1 MAVQFDFIIKLE
13 ADMTISY
20 RVQNEHATSPLASVL
35 SIVSKAR
42 SLGSKAIG
50 CFPKPHADLTRLNS
64 HLRQDAG
71 IDEQSVVVETAK
83 RANLIR

>member
-13 ADMTISY
+13 ADMTIFY
-20 RVQNEHATSPLASVL
+20 RVQNERATSPLASVL

-42 SLGSKAIG
+42 SHGFSAIG
-50 CFPKPHADLTRLNS
+50 CFLKPHADLTRLNS

-71 IDEQSVVVETAK
+71 IDVQLVIEDTAK

>member
-20 RVQNEHATSPLASVL
+20 RVQCERATGPSAFVL

-42 SLGSKAIG
+42 SCGSRAMG
-50 CFPKPHADLTRLNS
+50 CFLKPYADLTRLNS
-64 HLRQDAG
+64 HLRDDAG
-71 IDEQSVVVETAK
+71 IDEQSVIEDTAK